1 MENMKKL
8 NDLVTWKIGDYALQL
23 SVVILGVLITFG
35 GGNMLNKRAK
45 AKEITNAME
54 LIKIELETNRKSIQE
69 IGKTLA
75 IEQKASRYA
84 LRFENNLSKASNDS
98 LEIYLSYPFLI
109 NNFRAKTDALE
120 MFKMS
125 SLAPQVH
132 DKKLILQIIKTYNE
146 IIIVEDIVK
155 WYYDLKTQY
164 MNDMKT
170 ERDFLYKEDKLLREG
185 IKKNI
190 QQIWQFRLTSFPVHN
205 VLTFIS
211 GARDFKKGFPEVET
225 LLNETIQM
233 IEERQGPRGN

>member
-1 MENMKKL
+1 
-8 NDLVTWKIGDYALQL
+8 
-23 SVVILGVLITFG
+23 
-35 GGNMLNKRAK
+35 
-45 AKEITNAME
+45 
-54 LIKIELETNRKSIQE
+54 
-69 IGKTLA
+69 
-75 IEQKASRYA
+75 
-84 LRFENNLSKASNDS
+84 
-98 LEIYLSYPFLI
+98 
-109 NNFRAKTDALE
+109 
-120 MFKMS
+120 MS

-185 IKKNI
+185 VKKNI